1 MNVRQPRYVYTLGGV
16 SHHYCGVSIEAH
28 GYPSDGR
35 ITDFATCIS
44 YLRSCRA
51 RDGRPTLDAI
61 TLSIVVER
69 VRGMVVFYRSMRRV
83 RDGVYSS
90 ARRGEGGGPR
100 SNAGRVVPRR
110 CYNGRL
116 LLEGQPLS
124 FRVLSRGSRR
134 DGLLSFR
141 PLAGF
146 GCVTSAFGWA
156 STPSAMSK
164 RAGLVRSL
172 WGSRLNRNG
181 RGGWTC
187 VPLDRICLHGDTR

>member
-1 MNVRQPRYVYTLGGV
+1 MPPFNGVDGLGR
-16 SHHYCGVSIEAH
+16 
-28 GYPSDGR
+28 D
-35 ITDFATCIS
+35 TT
-44 YLRSCRA
+44 A
-51 RDGRPTLDAI
+51 RETG
-61 TLSIVVER
+61 
-69 VRGMVVFYRSMRRV
+69 
-83 RDGVYSS
+83 
-90 ARRGEGGGPR
+90 RRGEGGGPR
-100 SNAGRVVPRR
+100 GNAGRVVPRG
-110 CYNGRL
+110 CYNSRL

-124 FRVLSRGSRR
+124 FGVLSRSSRR
-134 DGLLSFR
+134 DGLFSFR

-187 VPLDRICLHGDTR
+187 VPLDRIRLHGDTRCSVSERSPGCLRDDAIGFRESGEAA